1 MSLEKCGNGRI
12 RGGML
17 VERMRME
24 RAFSL
29 KNSDK
34 MKVRKWP
41 AWKKIYPDS
50 LGGHH
55 EQEIRPILE
64 IEVLLRGRV
73 CRRVCREKAQS
84 CISSGWAAYARQAP

>member
-1 MSLEKCGNGRI
+1 MGLPRADMSLEKCGNGRI

-50 LGGHH
+50 LGAIMNRKFGPYWKS
-55 EQEIRPILE
+55 RFF
-64 IEVLLRGRV
+64 
-73 CRRVCREKAQS
+73 
-84 CISSGWAAYARQAP
+84 